1 MKEGNVC
8 KVMVCKTIKGTYYVQ
23 AMPGYWGCGRRW
35 VIMKDRK
42 RYQNR
47 DYMTPEAACAA
58 MLEAVRRDVLMQ
70 TEIKL
75 TPKEEAF
82 FNELQSIK

>member
-23 AMPGYWGCGRRW
+23 EMPGHYGYGRRW

-47 DYMTPEAACAA
+47 DYDYPEAACAA
-58 MLEAVRRDVLMQ
+58 MLEAVRRDILMQ
-70 TEIKL
+70 KEIEL
-75 TPKEEAF
+75 DSYEEMLLS
-82 FNELQSIK
+82 N

>member
-23 AMPGYWGCGRRW
+23 EMPGYCGYGRRW
-35 VIMKDRK
+35 VIMRNRK
-42 RYQNR
+42 RYQER
-47 DYMTPEAACAA
+47 DYSTPEAACAA
-58 MLEAVRRDVLMQ
+58 MLEAVRHDVLMQ

-75 TPKEEAF
+75 TPMEEAILK
-82 FNELQSIK
+82 ELRSI

>member
-23 AMPGYWGCGRRW
+23 EMPGYYGCGRRW
-35 VIMKDRK
+35 VIMRNRK
-42 RYQNR
+42 RYQYR
-47 DYMTPEAACAA
+47 DYETPEAACAA
-58 MLEAVRRDVLMQ
+58 MLEAVRRDVLLQ

-75 TPKEEAF
+75 TPKEEEF
-82 FNELQSIK
+82 LQELQSI

>member
-1 MKEGNVC
+1 MKEGQVC

-23 AMPGYWGCGRRW
+23 EMPGYYGCGRRW

-42 RYQNR
+42 RYQYR
-47 DYMTPEAACAA
+47 DYATPEAACAA
-58 MLEAVRRDVLMQ
+58 MLEAVRRDVLLQ

-82 FNELQSIK
+82 LQELQNIK

>member
-23 AMPGYWGCGRRW
+23 EMPGYYGYGRRW
-35 VIMKDRK
+35 VIMRNRK
-42 RYQNR
+42 RYQDR

-82 FNELQSIK
+82 FQELQKI

>member
-23 AMPGYWGCGRRW
+23 EMPGYYGCGRRW

-47 DYMTPEAACAA
+47 DYDYPEAACAA
-58 MLEAVRRDVLMQ
+58 MLEAVRRDVLLQ

-75 TPKEEAF
+75 TPMEEAF
-82 FNELQSIK
+82 LEDLQSI